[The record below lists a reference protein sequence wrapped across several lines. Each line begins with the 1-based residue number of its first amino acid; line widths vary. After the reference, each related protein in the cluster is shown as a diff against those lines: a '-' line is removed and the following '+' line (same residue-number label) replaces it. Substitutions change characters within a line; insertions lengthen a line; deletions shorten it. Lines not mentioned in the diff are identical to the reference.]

1 MARSLTAGQQTLVD
15 ADGITKCE
23 LIEIGFDTPMY
34 LTTAG
39 RNVVYDS
46 KTWLG
51 DGTLLGISDI
61 EESLEIQSASF
72 QMELAGSPSLVS
84 LALGGEGKG
93 ARVRVWV
100 ALFNASGAI
109 EGTPIIEADL
119 RVDTMPVID
128 GIDEGM

>member
-1 MARSLTAGQQTLVD
+1 MARALTAGQQALAD
-15 ADGITKCE
+15 AAGVTKCE
-23 LIEIGFDTPMY
+23 LIQIDFDTPMY

-39 RNVVYDS
+39 RNVVYDG

-100 ALFNASGAI
+100 ALFNAAGAI
-109 EGTPIIEADL
+109 EGTPILEADL
-119 RVDTMPVID
+119 RIDTMPVID
-128 GIDEGM
+128 GVNEG